1 MKKSPSFFSSLTSP
15 TLKGSQL
22 ILYVSSSITQI
33 LKSSRGRY
41 KIFGIIQYLAALYKD
56 CKIDY
61 LNSYRIRDWPRN
73 VRNSIILQDSVKT
86 GRKVFRLLRW
96 IEEIGSIDKNLRRA
110 TEPISVMKFLRHLIG
125 IFYYISD
132 NLVWVAEAGVT
143 HKYISEMSWQ
153 WEFTK
158 NILSLFRYF
167 LLMIITVLKA
177 KKYKKMEEE
186 ANANM
191 KKRNALIF
199 QGNDTSELMMNLF
212 RVRNKRRYSYLSLM
226 KNILRILMLYR
237 VLNLPGYKR
246 VSIIFHDICGAVS
259 YALGVA
265 KILALQQSASLIQK
279 SSKAKSMS
287 KSQKFPVSL
296 NASD

>member
-22 ILYVSSSITQI
+22 ILYISSSITQI

-96 IEEIGSIDKNLRRA
+96 IEEIGSIDKNLKKA

-143 HKYISEMSWQ
+143 HKYISEMSWK
-153 WEFTK
+153 WENTK
-158 NILSLFRYF
+158 NVLSLIRYF

-177 KKYKKMEEE
+177 KKYQKMEEE
-186 ANANM
+186 ATSNM
-191 KKRNALIF
+191 KTRNVLIF
-199 QGNDTSELMMNLF
+199 QGNGALSLMMDLF
-212 RVRNKRRYSYLSLM
+212 RIRNKRRYSYLSLM

-246 VSIIFHDICGAVS
+246 VSIIFHDVCGAVS

-265 KILALQQSASLIQK
+265 KILALQQSASLQEK
-279 SSKAKSMS
+279 PSKNMS
-287 KSQKFPVSL
+287 RSQKFQVPS

>member
-22 ILYVSSSITQI
+22 ILYISSTITQI

-61 LNSYRIRDWPRN
+61 LNSYRIREWPRN
-73 VRNSIILQDSVKT
+73 VRNSVILQDSVKT

-96 IEEIGSIDKNLRRA
+96 IEEIGSIDKNLRKA
-110 TEPISVMKFLRHLIG
+110 TELISVLKFLRHLIG
-125 IFYYISD
+125 IFYYICD

-143 HKYISEMSWQ
+143 HKYISGMSWK
-153 WEFTK
+153 WENTK
-158 NILSLFRYF
+158 NILSLIRYF

-177 KKYKKMEEE
+177 KKYNRMEEQASTE
-186 ANANM
+186 M
-191 KKRNALIF
+191 KTRSVLIS
-199 QGNDTSELMMNLF
+199 QGNGAFDMMTNLY
-212 RVRNKRRYSYLSLM
+212 RVRIKRRHSYLSLM
-226 KNILRILMLYR
+226 KNLLRILMLYR
-237 VLNLPGYKR
+237 VLNLPGFIR
-246 VSIIFHDICGAVS
+246 LSMVFHDICGAVS

-265 KILALQQSASLIQK
+265 KILALQQSAGLVSKQPK
-279 SSKAKSMS
+279 SRGR
-287 KSQKFPVSL
+287 SQIFSVPFF
-296 NASD
+296 ASD